1 MRSSRLAMFLG
12 FVLLA
17 IYLFATAPQSLAEST
32 SQGRELSTRAL
43 FKILANE
50 NDAARE
56 VYTDEI
62 VGAGKKIG
70 LTFAE
75 DWRQPNSS
83 AGPLP
88 ALFLRNC
95 ASILHDSPHP
105 LGLRLASDQPIESS
119 NRISEADM
127 DAFKIV
133 RRARMPYMPSEV
145 SRGLQVAM
153 FPDIAV
159 SQSCV
164 DCHNE
169 HPKSQKTDWQVDD
182 VMGVTIWT
190 WPTERVSSHEVFVL
204 MSVFRE
210 AVKQTYSEFLD
221 KVKQRTDAP
230 EIGAGWPSEANSLPT
245 PDQFLA
251 KIIKRS
257 SEKSLAILLE
267 ANR

>member
-1 MRSSRLAMFLG
+1 MSSGRFPLFLG
-12 FVLLA
+12 FALLA
-17 IYLFATAPQSLAEST
+17 IYLFASAPQLLAEST
-32 SQGRELSTRAL
+32 SHGRELSTNAL

-50 NDAARE
+50 NDVARE
-56 VYTDEI
+56 VYTNEI

-75 DWRQPNSS
+75 DWRQPASS

-95 ASILHDSPHP
+95 AEILHDSPHP

-119 NRISEADM
+119 NKISAADM
-127 DAFKIV
+127 DAFKMV
-133 RRARMPYMPSEV
+133 RRARMPHMPSGV

-190 WPTERVSSHEVFVL
+190 WPSESVSSHEVFVL
-204 MSVFRE
+204 MSVFRG
-210 AVKQTYSEFLD
+210 AVKKTYSEFLA
-221 KVKQRTDAP
+221 KVQQRTDAP
-230 EIGAGWPSEANSLPT
+230 KIGAGWPAEANSLPT
-245 PDQFLA
+245 PDQFMA
-251 KIIKRS
+251 KIIRRS
-257 SEKSLAILLE
+257 SERSLAILLE
-267 ANR
+267 SKR